1 MPVKF
6 ISVILLSC
14 LQPSIIC
21 SGNNLPDSLIVSKII
36 IDGNYRTDKKLI
48 FRELA
53 FKLNETVSRVEIDY
67 LKVTS
72 INNLTKT
79 SLFNFVEID
88 AIEGVDGFLTV
99 NLRLTERW
107 YIWPSMYLNHTDRNF
122 SEWWRTKDH
131 NKLEY
136 GIGLKINNFRGM
148 GETLLLNYR
157 IGNFT
162 KIALDYRG
170 IFLDKGKRNSLSL
183 FGSWS
188 AKKLLPYIIESDKQ
202 LFLKEDYPLIK
213 SSNLSVKYRY
223 RKDYFNSHSVEMGFS
238 DNKIRDTISILNPYY
253 EGFNNVRQRFLNLR
267 YEFISDNRDSHI
279 YPKTGHL
286 LAAGINKKGFNL
298 IPGEYDALEIYGQLY
313 LYKKILKRFY
323 VASGIWF
330 SSVFSDSYVFSGQT
344 GLGYL
349 QFVRGYEYYA
359 VNGDNAFLFKSL
371 VKYEILPVK
380 VINLNGWPLRKLYQF
395 NKIPL
400 EIYANIFFD
409 AGYVHDRNDFYK
421 AYNNILVNKMMYGT
435 GLGLDFVTYYDK
447 VLRLDYSFN
456 ALGESGL
463 FIHWKAAF
471 R

>member
-1 MPVKF
+1 
-6 ISVILLSC
+6 
-14 LQPSIIC
+14 
-21 SGNNLPDSLIVSKII
+21 
-36 IDGNYRTDKKLI
+36 
-48 FRELA
+48 LA

-88 AIEGVDGFLTV
+88 ITEEADGSLTIT
-99 NLRLTERW
+99 LSLTERW
-107 YIWPSMYLNHTDRNF
+107 YIWPSLYLNHTDRNF
-122 SEWWRTKDH
+122 SEWWRTKDL

-136 GIGLKINNFRGM
+136 GFGLKINNFRGM

-170 IFLDKGKRNSLSL
+170 IFLDKGERNSLSFL
-183 FGSWS
+183 VSWS

-213 SSNLSVKYRY
+213 SVNLLVKYRY
-223 RKDYFNSHSVEMGFS
+223 RKDYFNSHSVELGFTY
-238 DNKIRDTISILNPYY
+238 NKISDTISILNPYY
-253 EGFNNVRQRFLNLR
+253 EGINNIRQRFLNLR
-267 YEFISDNRDSHI
+267 YEFISDNRDSRI

-286 LAAGINKKGFNL
+286 LAAGINKEGFNL
-298 IPGEYDALEIYGQLY
+298 IHGEYSALEIYGQLY
-313 LYKKILKRFY
+313 LYKKIMKRFY
-323 VASGIWF
+323 LASGIWF
-330 SSVFSDSYVFSGQT
+330 SSVFSDNYVFSGQT

-359 VNGDNAFLFKSL
+359 INGDNAFLFKSL
-371 VKYEILPVK
+371 FKYELLPVK
-380 VINLNGWPLRKLYQF
+380 VINLTGWPLRKLYQF

-409 AGYVHDRNDFYK
+409 AGYVNDRNDFFK
-421 AYNNILVNKMMYGT
+421 AYGNILVNKMMYGT
-435 GLGLDFVTYYDK
+435 GIGLDFVTYYDK
-447 VLRLDYSFN
+447 VFRLDYSFN